1 MSSHFFAYISRMK
14 LIKRWSLMRS
24 VIPENIQEH
33 SLQVTMIAHALAL
46 INNKYFDDDVD
57 ANEIAVLALYH
68 DVGEVVVGDLPTP
81 VKYFN
86 PQIKTAYSEIEQVAR
101 QKLLSLLPE
110 DLKED
115 YLSIFEPPQGKA
127 TQLIKAA
134 DKISAYIKCV
144 EEISAGNGE
153 FLKAEQSIKKE
164 LEKYEQIPE
173 VQYFML
179 NFLPSFR
186 LTIDEM
192 D

>member
-1 MSSHFFAYISRMK
+1 
-14 LIKRWSLMRS
+14 MRS

-33 SLQVTMIAHALAL
+33 SLQVAMIAHALAL

-110 DLKED
+110 DLQAD
-115 YLSIFEPPQGKA
+115 YLPIFEPPPGKA
-127 TQLIKAA
+127 IQLIKAA

-153 FLKAEQSIKKE
+153 FIKAEQAIKKD
-164 LEKYEQIPE
+164 LKKYEQIPE
-173 VQYFML
+173 VQYFVQ
-179 NFLPSFR
+179 NFLPSFS

>member
-1 MSSHFFAYISRMK
+1 LSSHFFAYISRMK

-110 DLKED
+110 DLQED